1 MKKSFIWILGAGI
14 IVIVAISLLTSGED
28 PEAYR
33 QRILKERVEKDE
45 FLRNSDTSPFKG
57 KPFKGLN
64 YFEPDLEY
72 KVMAKVE
79 KIETKAYMNIP
90 TSDGKVE
97 RYLKFAY
104 AVFDMKGQRLK
115 MLILK
120 KAGMGSASVIFT
132 AFADDT
138 SVEETYGGGRYLDLE
153 LKNARQIELD
163 FNKAYNP
170 YCEYDPKFSCPLPP
184 SENILPIA
192 IRAGE
197 KNYHTD

>member
-1 MKKSFIWILGAGI
+1 MKKNLIWILGGGI
-14 IVIVAISLLTSGED
+14 LLIIAFSLFTSGED

-33 QRILKERVEKDE
+33 QRILKERAEKNE
-45 FLRNSDTSPFKG
+45 FLRTSDTSPFKG
-57 KPFKGLN
+57 KSFDGLK
-64 YFEPDLEY
+64 YFEPDLDY
-72 KVMAKVE
+72 KVLAKVE
-79 KIETKAYMNIP
+79 KIETTAYMNIP

-104 AVFDMKGQRLK
+104 AVFDLKGQRLK

-120 KAGMGSASVIFT
+120 KAGMGSASIIFT

-138 SVEETYGGGRYLDLE
+138 STEATYGGGRYLDLE

-170 YCEYDPKFSCPLPP
+170 YCEYDSKFSCPLPP
-184 SENILPIA
+184 RENILQIA
-192 IRAGE
+192 IKAGE
-197 KNYHTD
+197 KNYPTD

>member
-1 MKKSFIWILGAGI
+1 MKKNLPWIAGGILLLI
-14 IVIVAISLLTSGED
+14 IAFSLLSSGED

-33 QRILKERVEKDE
+33 QRILQERADKNE
-45 FLRNSDTSPFKG
+45 FLKTSDTSPFKN

-64 YFEPDLEY
+64 YYEPDLDY

-79 KIETKAYMNIP
+79 KIETTAYMNIA
-90 TSDGKVE
+90 TSDGKSE

-104 AVFDMKGQRLK
+104 AVFDLQGQRLK

-120 KAGMGSASVIFT
+120 KAGMGSMPVIFT

-138 SVEETYGGGRYLDLE
+138 SGEDTYGGGRYLDLE

-184 SENILPIA
+184 RENILPVA
-192 IRAGE
+192 IKAGE
-197 KNYHTD
+197 KNYHAN

>member
-1 MKKSFIWILGAGI
+1 MRKNLFWILGIGL
-14 IVIVAISLLTSGED
+14 VLIVAYSLLTSGED

-33 QRILKERVEKDE
+33 QRILEERSEKNE
-45 FLRNSDTSPFKG
+45 FLRTSDTSPFKG

-64 YFEPDLEY
+64 YYEPNLDY
-72 KVMAKVE
+72 KVLAKVE
-79 KIETKAYMNIP
+79 KIETKAYMNIA
-90 TSDGKVE
+90 TSDGKSE

-104 AVFDMKGQRLK
+104 AVFDLKGQRLK

-120 KAGMGSASVIFT
+120 KAGLGSTSVIFT
-132 AFADDT
+132 AFSDDT
-138 SVEETYGGGRYLDLE
+138 SNEETYGGGRYLDLE

-184 SENILPIA
+184 RENILPIA
-192 IRAGE
+192 IEAGE

>member
-1 MKKSFIWILGAGI
+1 MKKNLFWILGIGL
-14 IVIVAISLLTSGED
+14 VLIVAYSLLTSGED

-33 QRILKERVEKDE
+33 QRILEERSEKNE
-45 FLRNSDTSPFKG
+45 FLRTSDTSPFKG

-64 YFEPDLEY
+64 YYEPNLDY
-72 KVMAKVE
+72 KVLAKVE
-79 KIETKAYMNIP
+79 KIETKAYMNIA
-90 TSDGKVE
+90 TSDGKSE

-104 AVFDMKGQRLK
+104 AVFDLKGQRLK

-120 KAGMGSASVIFT
+120 KAGLGSTSVIFT
-132 AFADDT
+132 AFSDDT
-138 SVEETYGGGRYLDLE
+138 SNEETYGGGRYLDLE

-184 SENILPIA
+184 RENILPIA
-192 IRAGE
+192 IEAGE

>member
-1 MKKSFIWILGAGI
+1 MKKNLLWILGVGTILI
-14 IVIVAISLLTSGED
+14 IAFTLLTAGED

-33 QRILKERVEKDE
+33 KRILEERTEKNE
-45 FLRNSDTSPFKG
+45 FLKTSDASPFKG
-57 KPFKGLN
+57 KPFRGLN
-64 YFEPDLEY
+64 YYEPDLQY

-79 KIETKAYMNIP
+79 KIETKAYMNIA
-90 TSDGKVE
+90 TSDGKSE

-104 AVFDMKGQRLK
+104 AVFDLKGQRLK

-120 KAGMGSASVIFT
+120 KAGLGSTSVIFT

-138 SVEETYGGGRYLDLE
+138 SAEETYGGGRYLDLE

-184 SENILPIA
+184 MENILPIA
-192 IRAGE
+192 IEAGE

>member
-14 IVIVAISLLTSGED
+14 ILIIAFSLLTSGED

-33 QRILKERVEKDE
+33 QRILKERVEKNE
-45 FLRNSDTSPFKG
+45 FLKNSDTSPFNG

-64 YFEPDLEY
+64 YFEPDLDY

-79 KIETKAYMNIP
+79 KIETTAYMNIP

-104 AVFDMKGQRLK
+104 AVFDLKDQRLK

-120 KAGMGSASVIFT
+120 KMGMGSTSVIFT

-138 SVEETYGGGRYLDLE
+138 STEETYGGGRYLDLE

-170 YCEYDPKFSCPLPP
+170 YCEYNPKFSCPLPP

-192 IRAGE
+192 IMAGE

>member
-1 MKKSFIWILGAGI
+1 MKKNLFWILGIGL
-14 IVIVAISLLTSGED
+14 VLIVAYSLLTSGED

-33 QRILKERVEKDE
+33 QRILEERSEKNE
-45 FLRNSDTSPFKG
+45 FLRTSDTSPFKG

-64 YFEPDLEY
+64 YYEPNLDY
-72 KVMAKVE
+72 KVLAKVE
-79 KIETKAYMNIP
+79 KIETKAYMNIA
-90 TSDGKVE
+90 TSDGKSE

-104 AVFDMKGQRLK
+104 AVFDLKGQRLK
-115 MLILK
+115 ILILK
-120 KAGMGSASVIFT
+120 KAGLGSTSVIFT
-132 AFADDT
+132 AFSDDT
-138 SVEETYGGGRYLDLE
+138 SNEETYGGGRYLDLE

-184 SENILPIA
+184 IENILPIA
-192 IRAGE
+192 IEAGE